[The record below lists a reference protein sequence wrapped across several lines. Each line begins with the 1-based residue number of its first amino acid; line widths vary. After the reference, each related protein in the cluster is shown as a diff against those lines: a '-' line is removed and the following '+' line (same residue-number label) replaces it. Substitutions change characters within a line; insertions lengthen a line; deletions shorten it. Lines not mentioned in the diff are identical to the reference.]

1 MKKSSSQLIKLGL
14 FVVIGTMLLIAALYF
29 IGNRQH
35 LFTKNIQLYSE
46 FENVNGLQTGNNVRY
61 SGINVGTVGNIEMT
75 DSAKIVVQ
83 MMIEEKTGKYIRK
96 DAIAS
101 IASDGL
107 VGSMVVNILPGSLN
121 LPKVISG
128 DTITSYSRIGAD
140 EMLSTLNVTNENAA
154 LLTSDLLKITNKIL
168 DGQGALGLLITDS
181 TLTKDIQQTIINL
194 RKSTKGTANTI
205 YKLNQLISKVNLENS
220 PAGILLTDTI
230 SGNQLST
237 VLANLEKSSEDIN
250 QVTANIEEI
259 VESFKEGEGTINY
272 LTEDK
277 SLVNEIDTT
286 MSNIKEASFKLN
298 ENMEAL
304 RHNFLFR
311 GYFRK
316 LERQKRRAEKRQE
329 EIDP

>member
-1 MKKSSSQLIKLGL
+1 MKKSSSQQIKLGL
-14 FVVIGTMLLIAALYF
+14 FVVVGAILLIAALYF

-35 LFTKNIQLYSE
+35 LFTKNIQLYAE
-46 FENVNGLQTGNNVRY
+46 FENVNGLQLGNNVRY
-61 SGINVGTVGNIEMT
+61 SGINVGTVSKIEMT

-83 MMIEEKTGKYIRK
+83 MMIEEETGKYIRK
-96 DAIAS
+96 DAIAT

-107 VGSMVVNILPGSLN
+107 VGSMVVNILPGKLS

-140 EMLSTLNVTNENAA
+140 QMLSTLSVTNENAA

-168 DGQGALGLLITDS
+168 EGQGVLGLLITDS
-181 TLTKDIQQTIINL
+181 TLTRDIQQTIVNL
-194 RKSTKGTANTI
+194 RESTKGTKNTI
-205 YKLNQLISKVNLENS
+205 YQLNKLISQVNLKNT

-230 SGNQLST
+230 SGNQLSA

-250 QVTANIEEI
+250 QVTANIEEL
-259 VESFKEGEGTINY
+259 VENFKEGEGAINY

-277 SLVNEIDTT
+277 SLVKEIDTT
-286 MSNIKEASFKLN
+286 MSNIKEASYKLN
-298 ENMEAL
+298 ENLEAM

-316 LERQKRRAEKRQE
+316 LERKERKAEKDSR
-329 EIDP
+329 

>member
-1 MKKSSSQLIKLGL
+1 MKKSSSQQIKLGL
-14 FVVIGTMLLIAALYF
+14 FVVVGAILLIAALYF

-35 LFTKNIQLYSE
+35 LFTKNIQLYAE
-46 FENVNGLQTGNNVRY
+46 FENVNGLQLGNNVRY
-61 SGINVGTVGNIEMT
+61 SGINVGTVSKIEMT

-83 MMIEEKTGKYIRK
+83 MMIEEETGKYIRK
-96 DAIAS
+96 DAIAT

-107 VGSMVVNILPGSLN
+107 VGSMVVNILPGKLS

-140 EMLSTLNVTNENAA
+140 QMLSTLSVTNENAA

-168 DGQGALGLLITDS
+168 EGQGVLGLLITDS
-181 TLTKDIQQTIINL
+181 TLTRDIQQTIVNL
-194 RKSTKGTANTI
+194 RESTKGTANTI
-205 YKLNQLISKVNLENS
+205 YQLNKLISQVNLKNS

-230 SGNQLST
+230 SGNQLSA
-237 VLANLEKSSEDIN
+237 VLVNLEKSSEDIN
-250 QVTANIEEI
+250 QVTANIEEL
-259 VESFKEGEGTINY
+259 VENFKEGEGAINY

-277 SLVNEIDTT
+277 SLVKEIDTT
-286 MSNIKEASFKLN
+286 MSNIKEASYKLN
-298 ENMEAL
+298 ENLEAM

-316 LERQKRRAEKRQE
+316 LERKERKAEKDSR
-329 EIDP
+329 

>member
-168 DGQGALGLLITDS
+168 EGQGALGLLITDS
-181 TLTKDIQQTIINL
+181 TLTKDLQQTIINL

>member
-14 FVVIGTMLLIAALYF
+14 FVVIGTILLIAALYF

-168 DGQGALGLLITDS
+168 EGQGALGLLISDS
-181 TLTKDIQQTIINL
+181 TLTRDIQQTIINL

-205 YKLNQLISKVNLENS
+205 YKLNKLISKVNLENS

-237 VLANLEKSSEDIN
+237 VISNLEKSSEDIN

-259 VESFKEGEGTINY
+259 IESFKEGEGTFNY

-286 MSNIKEASFKLN
+286 MSNIKEASYKLN
-298 ENMEAL
+298 ENMEAM

-311 GYFRK
+311 GYFKK

>member
-140 EMLSTLNVTNENAA
+140 EMLSTLNV
-154 LLTSDLLKITNKIL
+154 
-168 DGQGALGLLITDS
+168 
-181 TLTKDIQQTIINL
+181 
-194 RKSTKGTANTI
+194 
-205 YKLNQLISKVNLENS
+205 
-220 PAGILLTDTI
+220 
-230 SGNQLST
+230 
-237 VLANLEKSSEDIN
+237 
-250 QVTANIEEI
+250 
-259 VESFKEGEGTINY
+259 
-272 LTEDK
+272 
-277 SLVNEIDTT
+277 
-286 MSNIKEASFKLN
+286 
-298 ENMEAL
+298 
-304 RHNFLFR
+304 
-311 GYFRK
+311 
-316 LERQKRRAEKRQE
+316 
-329 EIDP
+329 